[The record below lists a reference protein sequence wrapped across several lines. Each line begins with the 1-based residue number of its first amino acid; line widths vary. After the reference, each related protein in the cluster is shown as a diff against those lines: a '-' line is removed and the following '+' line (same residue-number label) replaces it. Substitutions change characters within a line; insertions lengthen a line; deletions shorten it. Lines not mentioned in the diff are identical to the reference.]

1 MRKHLMRTAFFLIAC
16 MALML
21 LMPAGTAFA
30 DQDASYPVW
39 VGATQVTDANKD
51 DILADGGS
59 AKFDPESST
68 LTLDNPQI
76 TGFYE
81 DGFKAFIYSELD
93 EHLTIEG
100 TVELTGAGTS
110 RDQGIY
116 APRPK

>member
-76 TGFYE
+76 TDFYE
-81 DGFKAFIYSELD
+81 DNFNACIYSELD
-93 EHLTIEG
+93 EPLTIEG

-110 RDQGIY
+110 RD
-116 APRPK
+116 